1 MSVPV
6 EDDAGNGKR
15 DITSM
20 YAPPWS
26 RDAATDA
33 ADTALGAATNLRRLL
48 PAPAQLKDPEARAW
62 PPTLE
67 PTAVPGPPSQGSR
80 RSILSFVGW
89 VSVGVGAATFVAML
103 AGVGAPEW
111 LRRVDE
117 NTKALGARILG
128 TSANPVA
135 PRPAEHAAVRV
146 ASQPASTPA
155 ISQPAPMP
163 VISQPAP
170 IMPELPAAGTRTT
183 APPVVAAATP
193 TQPPVVAERPAP
205 PLAPSAPPALPATV
219 PPALS
224 LDREEIAALYSRGE
238 QLVTQG
244 EIAAARL
251 VFARAA
257 EAGDARSA
265 LALGASY
272 DPAVLRK
279 LGVLGVM
286 GDAALAREWY
296 TKASG
301 LGSSEAA
308 QRIELMARG
317 P

>member
-6 EDDAGNGKR
+6 KDDADNGER
-15 DITSM
+15 DIGSM
-20 YAPPWS
+20 YAPPWA
-26 RDAATDA
+26 RDAVTDA
-33 ADTALGAATNLRRLL
+33 ADAALGAATNLRRLL
-48 PAPAQLKDPEARAW
+48 PAAAQLKDPEARAW
-62 PPTLE
+62 PPTLD

-80 RSILSFVGW
+80 RSVFSFVAW
-89 VSVGVGAATFVAML
+89 VSAGVGAATFVAVL

-111 LRRVDE
+111 LRRVDDS
-117 NTKALGARILG
+117 TKAFGARLLG
-128 TSANPVA
+128 KNASVVA
-135 PRPAEHAAVRV
+135 PKPAEPAAVRV
-146 ASQPASTPA
+146 T
-155 ISQPAPMP
+155 SQPAPMP
-163 VISQPAP
+163 VTSQPAP
-170 IMPELPAAGTRTT
+170 MPVTNQPAPIPEQA
-183 APPVVAAATP
+183 APMRIAAPSVVAP
-193 TQPPVVAERPAP
+193 QPPFVAERAAP
-205 PLAPSAPPALPATV
+205 PAPSATT

-224 LDREEIAALYSRGE
+224 LEREEIAALYKRGE

-251 VFARAA
+251 VFTRAA

-272 DPAVLRK
+272 DPEVLRK
-279 LGVLGVM
+279 LGVLGVV

-308 QRIELMARG
+308 HRIELMARG

>member
-6 EDDAGNGKR
+6 KDDADDGER

-20 YAPPWS
+20 YSPPWA

-33 ADTALGAATNLRRLL
+33 ADAALGAATNLRRLL
-48 PAPAQLKDPEARAW
+48 PAAAQLKDPEARAW
-62 PPTLE
+62 PPTLD

-80 RSILSFVGW
+80 RSVFPFVAW
-89 VSVGVGAATFVAML
+89 VSAGVGAATFVALL

-111 LRRVDE
+111 LRSVDE
-117 NTKALGARILG
+117 STKAFGARMLG
-128 TSANPVA
+128 KSASVVA
-135 PRPAEHAAVRV
+135 SKPAEHGAVRV
-146 ASQPASTPA
+146 ASQPAPMPVT
-155 ISQPAPMP
+155 SQPAPLP
-163 VISQPAP
+163 EQIAAP
-170 IMPELPAAGTRTT
+170 MRIAA
-183 APPVVAAATP
+183 PSVVAP
-193 TQPPVVAERPAP
+193 QPPVVVERAAP
-205 PLAPSAPPALPATV
+205 PAPSAPSAMAPSAV
-219 PPALS
+219 S
-224 LDREEIAALYSRGE
+224 LEREEIAALYRRGE

-251 VFARAA
+251 VFTRAA

-272 DPAVLRK
+272 DPEVLRK
-279 LGVLGVM
+279 LGVLGVV
-286 GDAALAREWY
+286 GDAVLAREWY

>member
-6 EDDAGNGKR
+6 KDDADDGER

-20 YAPPWS
+20 YSPPWS

-33 ADTALGAATNLRRLL
+33 ADAALGAATNLRRLL
-48 PAPAQLKDPEARAW
+48 PAAAPLKDPAARAW
-62 PPTLE
+62 PPTLD
-67 PTAVPGPPSQGSR
+67 PSAVPGPPSQGSR
-80 RSILSFVGW
+80 RSVFPFVAW
-89 VSVGVGAATFVAML
+89 VSAGVGAATFVALL

-111 LRRVDE
+111 LRGVE
-117 NTKALGARILG
+117 ESTKAFGARMLG
-128 TSANPVA
+128 NSPSMVA
-135 PRPAEHAAVRV
+135 PKPAEHGAVRV
-146 ASQPASTPA
+146 ASQPAPMPVTSQPVPMP
-155 ISQPAPMP
+155 IINQPAPMP
-163 VISQPAP
+163 EQV
-170 IMPELPAAGTRTT
+170 AAGTA
-183 APPVVAAATP
+183 APTRVAA
-193 TQPPVVAERPAP
+193 PPVVAERPAP
-205 PLAPSAPPALPATV
+205 PAPSAMA

-224 LDREEIAALYSRGE
+224 LEREEIAALYRRGE

-251 VFARAA
+251 VFTRAA

-272 DPAVLRK
+272 DPEVLRK
-279 LGVLGVM
+279 LGVLGVV

-301 LGSSEAA
+301 LGSTEAA

>member
-6 EDDAGNGKR
+6 KDDADDGER

-20 YAPPWS
+20 YSPPWS

-33 ADTALGAATNLRRLL
+33 ADAALGAATNLRRLL
-48 PAPAQLKDPEARAW
+48 PAAAPLKDPAARAW
-62 PPTLE
+62 PPTLD
-67 PTAVPGPPSQGSR
+67 PSAVPGPPSQGSR
-80 RSILSFVGW
+80 RSVFPFVAW
-89 VSVGVGAATFVAML
+89 VSAGVGAATFVALL

-111 LRRVDE
+111 LRGVE
-117 NTKALGARILG
+117 ESTKAFGARMLG
-128 TSANPVA
+128 KSPSMIA
-135 PRPAEHAAVRV
+135 PKPAEHGAVRV
-146 ASQPASTPA
+146 ASQPAPMPVT
-155 ISQPAPMP
+155 SQPAPMP
-163 VISQPAP
+163 VTSQPVPMPVINQPAP
-170 IMPELPAAGTRTT
+170 MPEQVAAGTAAGT
-183 APPVVAAATP
+183 AAPTRVA
-193 TQPPVVAERPAP
+193 
-205 PLAPSAPPALPATV
+205 APPAMA

-224 LDREEIAALYSRGE
+224 LEREEIAALYRRGE

-251 VFARAA
+251 VFTRAA

-272 DPAVLRK
+272 DPEVLRK
-279 LGVLGVM
+279 LGVLGVV

-301 LGSSEAA
+301 LGSTEAA